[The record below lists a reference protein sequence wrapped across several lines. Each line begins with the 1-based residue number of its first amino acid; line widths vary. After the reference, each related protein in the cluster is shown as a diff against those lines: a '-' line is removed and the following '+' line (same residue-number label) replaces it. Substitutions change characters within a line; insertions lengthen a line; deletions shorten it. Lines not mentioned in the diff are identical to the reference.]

1 MKRLLS
7 LVCLPLVALA
17 FHGCSSSSSSSPPP
31 EQPQT
36 LNFEISS
43 VLVDIQPVT
52 MNGPPPIFSF
62 SEPFFI
68 AMGGVGE
75 ARLEDIY
82 LSGTFTDTQQGP
94 AFSLT
99 SALMDVYPSFTIG
112 EGSLDQPFWWS
123 NVDLAPIE
131 WVGFDNPTTG
141 AYDVH
146 PLQLEP
152 LPLEANGIFFTR
164 TLIGPTE
171 VEVIKGFGIEPED
184 SDFWPWATF
193 ESFMDVAEAEG
204 SLLEDVQASLA
215 NGTRAFLFELGSL
228 INDAI
233 DIIDG
238 NEEALAAG
246 EVLVIP
252 CDPFPKI
259 APTSVEPSIVLESQ
273 IVVSRVDKA
282 DDIFYYAFEFT
293 CFMDESSPD
302 DTILGMALVGTLNI
316 HEYFAADAPYERRAV
331 AEWTSLPLNEVAAQG
346 MSGFEFVEFEDFG
359 EGVEATAIF
368 VNGPFNF
375 AVFEEGPR

>member
-17 FHGCSSSSSSSPPP
+17 FYGCSSSSSSPPP

-43 VLVDIQPVT
+43 VVQDIVLN
-52 MNGPPPIFSF
+52 NGLPPGSV
-62 SEPFFI
+62 PFYI
-68 AMGGVGE
+68 GMGGVGD

-99 SALMDVYPSFTIG
+99 SAFMDVYPSFTIG
-112 EGSLDQPFWWS
+112 EGLLDQPFWWS
-123 NVDLAPIE
+123 SGDLDPIE
-131 WVGFDNPTTG
+131 WIGFDNPTTG

-171 VEVIKGFGIEPED
+171 VEVIKGFGTEPI
-184 SDFWPWATF
+184 SDIWPWATF

-204 SLLEDVQASLA
+204 SSLEDVQASLA
-215 NGTRAFLFELGSL
+215 NGTRSFLFELGSL

-238 NEEALAAG
+238 NEEALANL
-246 EVLVIP
+246 EIITITDP
-252 CDPFPKI
+252 CSPFPEL
-259 APTSVEPSIVLESQ
+259 APASVEPLIAPESQ
-273 IVVSRVDKA
+273 IVVYLVEDELKGS
-282 DDIFYYAFEFT
+282 YYAFDFT

-302 DTILGMALVGTLNI
+302 DTIIGMALFGSLNI
-316 HEYFAADAPYERRAV
+316 HEYFSADAPYERSAV
-331 AEWTSLPLNEVAAQG
+331 AEWTSLPVNEIPMQQLG
-346 MSGFEFVEFEDFG
+346 GFQFTEVEVVDEVPQFTNIDVF
-359 EGVEATAIF
+359 
-368 VNGPFNF
+368 GPFNF

>member
-17 FHGCSSSSSSSPPP
+17 FYGCSSSSSSSPPP

-52 MNGPPPIFSF
+52 LNGPPPGFSF
-62 SEPFFI
+62 TEPFYI

-99 SALMDVYPSFTIG
+99 SALMDVYPSFSIG
-112 EGSLDQPFWWS
+112 EELLNQPFWWS
-123 NVDLAPIE
+123 NVDLDPIE
-131 WVGFDNPTTG
+131 WIGFDNPTTG

-146 PLQLEP
+146 PLELEP

-171 VEVIKGFGIEPED
+171 VEVIKGFGIEPV
-184 SDFWPWATF
+184 SDTWSWETF
-193 ESFMDVAEAEG
+193 ESFMDVADAEG
-204 SLLEDVQASLA
+204 STLEDVQASLA